1 MADQNQN
8 TCSSWQEAGHVA
20 RLFGEG
26 KIKPLGKLVAV
37 V

>member
-1 MADQNQN
+1 MADEAQD

-20 RLFGEG
+20 RLFGER
-26 KIKPLGKLVAV
+26 KTKPLGKLVAV